1 MSGDVCLG
9 PPRRAAGG
17 RTAGVAGRH
26 CLSDS
31 VARLATSSAFAI
43 TRASLLL
50 LPGAVLTGVARSL
63 FGADIRAIDAVNTPT
78 ETRVFCFQSA
88 RTRSGGLLALSVGD
102 TLLRLDYS
110 TYSGRVL
117 STKASCVAFLSRIC
131 A

>member
-1 MSGDVCLG
+1 MTSVSA
-9 PPRRAAGG
+9 RRAAP
-17 RTAGVAGRH
+17 REAERPVWPAGTVCQTQLRVSLH
-26 CLSDS
+26 RVPC
-31 VARLATSSAFAI
+31 AI

-78 ETRVFCFQSA
+78 ETRGVFCFQSA
-88 RTRSGGLLALSVGD
+88 RTRSGGLLAPSVGD

-117 STKASCVAFLSRIC
+117 STKASCVAFLSRIY